1 MTSLDRIRCA
11 ARRQPV
17 DRVPVAP
24 YMGNLD
30 PVELL
35 WRGSAAAV
43 NCAAT
48 QDIMDTGGRGF
59 ILGSGC
65 EVPMEAPRENIKA
78 MILAAHDSGWNQKQ
92 LCGGGPRAMLGP

>member
-30 PVELL
+30 AVELL
-35 WRGSAAAV
+35 FQGLAP
-43 NCAAT
+43 
-48 QDIMDTGGRGF
+48 IF
-59 ILGSGC
+59 
-65 EVPMEAPRENIKA
+65 VPVR
-78 MILAAHDSGWNQKQ
+78 L
-92 LCGGGPRAMLGP
+92 